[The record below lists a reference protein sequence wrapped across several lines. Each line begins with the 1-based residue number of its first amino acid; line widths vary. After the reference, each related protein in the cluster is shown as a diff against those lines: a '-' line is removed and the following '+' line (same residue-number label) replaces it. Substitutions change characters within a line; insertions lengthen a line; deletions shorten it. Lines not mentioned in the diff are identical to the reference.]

1 MTEKTL
7 EQLAQEFQKHV
18 DTVKEIAEEFK
29 GKQAKSEEISQ
40 SAKDK
45 ADEALTTLNE
55 VKNKLTELEQ
65 KAARRGNGE
74 VETKKQTMGGEF
86 VETTEYKNAA
96 ESQYRGIQ
104 RVELKNTI
112 GTTEVGKIIPAT
124 NLGLQLPN
132 QMRLTIRDIL
142 AGGSMS
148 GNLIEYVQM
157 KEFTN
162 NAAVVAEGA
171 NKPES
176 GITFEDKDAKAVVI
190 AHWLKT
196 TTQMLSDAPAL
207 QSFIDNILRHG
218 LDIKLEKQ
226 ILAGDGTNGNMLGLI
241 PQATAY
247 APPAGAPA
255 TPNMF
260 DVLRFAML
268 QVVLADDFA
277 NGHVL
282 NPIDWALME
291 TQKDANGNYIIGNPQ
306 SQAVPT
312 LWGLPVVQTA
322 AMDAGKFLT
331 GAFNTAAQYFERW
344 GAAVQ
349 IGMQGDDFT
358 SNKRTLLAE
367 TRGALAVYKPKSLV
381 YGSYAPATGG

>member
-1 MTEKTL
+1 
-7 EQLAQEFQKHV
+7 
-18 DTVKEIAEEFK
+18 
-29 GKQAKSEEISQ
+29 
-40 SAKDK
+40 
-45 ADEALTTLNE
+45 
-55 VKNKLTELEQ
+55 
-65 KAARRGNGE
+65 
-74 VETKKQTMGGEF
+74 
-86 VETTEYKNAA
+86 
-96 ESQYRGIQ
+96 
-104 RVELKNTI
+104 
-112 GTTEVGKIIPAT
+112 
-124 NLGLQLPN
+124 
-132 QMRLTIRDIL
+132 
-142 AGGSMS
+142 
-148 GNLIEYVQM
+148 
-157 KEFTN
+157 
-162 NAAVVAEGA
+162 
-171 NKPES
+171 KPES
-176 GITFEDKDAKAVVI
+176 AITFTDKDAKAVVI
-190 AHWLKT
+190 AHWLKV

-381 YGSYAPATGG
+381 YGSYTPATGG

>member
-18 DTVKEIAEEFK
+18 DTVKGYAEEFK
-29 GKQAKSEEISQ
+29 GKYEKNEQISQ

-45 ADEALTTLNE
+45 ADEALTAMNE
-55 VKNKLTELEQ
+55 MKNKVAEIEQ

-74 VETKKQTMGGEF
+74 TETKKQTMGGEF

-96 ESQYRGIQ
+96 EAQYRGIQ

-124 NLGLQLPN
+124 NLGLKLPN

-148 GNLIEYVQM
+148 GNVLEYVQM
-157 KEFTN
+157 QDFTN

-171 NKPES
+171 PKPES
-176 GITFEDKDAKAVVI
+176 AITFTDKDAKAVVI
-190 AHWLKT
+190 AHWLKV

-331 GAFNTAAQYFERW
+331 GAFNTSAQYFERW

-381 YGSYAPATGG
+381 YGSYTPATGG

>member
-1 MTEKTL
+1 MTDKTL
-7 EQLAQEFQKHV
+7 EQLTQEFKKQV
-18 DTVKEIAEEFK
+18 DDVKAIAEEFK
-29 GKQAKSEEISQ
+29 GKQEHSDNISQ

-45 ADEALTTLNE
+45 ADEALTKLNE
-55 VKNKLTELEQ
+55 MKTQLTDLEQ
-65 KAARRGNGE
+65 KAARRGSGGDDEQKSKTMGNE
-74 VETKKQTMGGEF
+74 YVETA
-86 VETTEYKNAA
+86 EYKSAA
-96 ESQYRGIQ
+96 EAEYKHIS

-112 GTTEVGKIIPAT
+112 GTAQVGKIIPAT

-132 QMRLTIRDIL
+132 QMRLTIRDLL

-148 GNLIEYVQM
+148 GNLLEYVQM
-157 KEFTN
+157 NVFTN

-171 NKPES
+171 AKPES
-176 GITFEDKDAKAVVI
+176 GITFTDKDAKAVVI
-190 AHWLKT
+190 AHWLKV

-207 QSFIDNILRHG
+207 QSFIDNIMRHG
-218 LDIKLEKQ
+218 LDIKLEQQ
-226 ILAGDGTNGNMLGLI
+226 ILKGDGTSGNMSGLI
-241 PQATAY
+241 AQSTAY
-247 APPAGAPA
+247 VPPAGAPA

-367 TRGALAVYKPKSLV
+367 TRGALAVYKPKSLI
-381 YGSYAPATGG
+381 YGEYA

>member
-1 MTEKTL
+1 MTDKTL
-7 EQLAQEFQKHV
+7 EQLAQEFKKQV
-18 DTVKEIAEEFK
+18 DDVKAIAEEFK
-29 GKQAKSEEISQ
+29 GKQEHSDNISQ

-45 ADEALTTLNE
+45 ADEALTKLNE
-55 VKNKLTELEQ
+55 MKTQLTELEQ
-65 KAARRGNGE
+65 KAARRGSGGDDE
-74 VETKKQTMGGEF
+74 QKSKTMGNEYI
-86 VETTEYKNAA
+86 ETAEYKSAAETEYKHI
-96 ESQYRGIQ
+96 S

-112 GTTEVGKIIPAT
+112 GTAQVGKIIPAT

-132 QMRLTIRDIL
+132 QMRLTIRDLL

-148 GNLIEYVQM
+148 GNLLEYVQM
-157 KEFTN
+157 NVFTN

-171 NKPES
+171 LKPES
-176 GITFEDKDAKAVVI
+176 GITFADKDAKAVVI
-190 AHWLKT
+190 AHWLKV

-218 LDIKLEKQ
+218 LDIKLEQQ
-226 ILAGDGTNGNMLGLI
+226 ILKGDGTSGNMLGLI
-241 PQATAY
+241 TQSTAY
-247 APPAGAPA
+247 VPPAGAPA

-367 TRGALAVYKPKSLV
+367 TRGALAVYKPKSLI
-381 YGSYAPATGG
+381 YGQYA

>member
-1 MTEKTL
+1 
-7 EQLAQEFQKHV
+7 
-18 DTVKEIAEEFK
+18 
-29 GKQAKSEEISQ
+29 
-40 SAKDK
+40 
-45 ADEALTTLNE
+45 
-55 VKNKLTELEQ
+55 
-65 KAARRGNGE
+65 
-74 VETKKQTMGGEF
+74 KKQTMGGEF

-190 AHWLKT
+190 AHWLKV

-381 YGSYAPATGG
+381 YGSYTPATGG

>member
-18 DTVKEIAEEFK
+18 DTVKGYAEEFK
-29 GKQAKSEEISQ
+29 GKYEKNEQISQ

-45 ADEALTTLNE
+45 ADEALTAMNE
-55 VKNKLTELEQ
+55 MKNKVAEIEQ

-74 VETKKQTMGGEF
+74 TETKKQTMGDEF

-96 ESQYRGIQ
+96 EAQYRGIQ

-124 NLGLQLPN
+124 NLGLKLPN

-148 GNLIEYVQM
+148 GNVLEYVQM
-157 KEFTN
+157 QDFTN

-171 NKPES
+171 PKPES
-176 GITFEDKDAKAVVI
+176 AITFTDKDAKAVVI
-190 AHWLKT
+190 AHWLKV

-331 GAFNTAAQYFERW
+331 GAFNTSAQYFERW

-381 YGSYAPATGG
+381 YGSYTPATGG

>member
-18 DTVKEIAEEFK
+18 DVVKGIAEDFK
-29 GKQAKSEEISQ
+29 GKQEKSEQISNT
-40 SAKDK
+40 AKET
-45 ADEALTTLNE
+45 ADEALTKLNE
-55 VKNKLTELEQ
+55 MKQQVTELEQ
-65 KAARRGNGE
+65 KAARRGTGDHE
-74 VETKKQTMGGEF
+74 QKSKTMGGEY
-86 VETTEYKNAA
+86 VETTEYKAAA
-96 ESQYRGIQ
+96 EAEYKNIA

-112 GTTEVGKIIPAT
+112 GTAQVGKIIPAT

-132 QMRLTIRDIL
+132 QMRLTIRDLL

-148 GNLIEYVQM
+148 GNLLEYVQM
-157 KEFTN
+157 NEFTN
-162 NAAVVAEGA
+162 NAAPVPEGTA
-171 NKPES
+171 KPES
-176 GITFEDKDAKAVVI
+176 GITFTDKDAKAVVI
-190 AHWLKT
+190 AHWLKV

-207 QSFIDNILRHG
+207 QSFIDNIMRHG
-218 LDIKLEKQ
+218 LDLKLEQQ
-226 ILAGDGTNGNMLGLI
+226 ILKGDGTNGNMLGLI
-241 PQATAY
+241 PQSTAY
-247 APPAGAPA
+247 APPSNVPA
-255 TPNMF
+255 NANMF

-291 TQKDANGNYIIGNPQ
+291 TQKDSNGNYIIGNPQ
-306 SQAVPT
+306 SQSVPT
-312 LWGLPVVQTA
+312 LWSLPVVQTA

-331 GAFNTAAQYFERW
+331 GAFNSAAQYFERW

-367 TRGALAVYKPKSLV
+367 TRGALAVYRPKSLV
-381 YGSYAPATGG
+381 YGSYPTTP

>member
-1 MTEKTL
+1 MTDKTL
-7 EQLAQEFQKHV
+7 EQLTQEFKKQV
-18 DTVKEIAEEFK
+18 DDVKAIAEEFK
-29 GKQAKSEEISQ
+29 GKQEHSDNISQ

-45 ADEALTTLNE
+45 ADDALTKLNE
-55 VKNKLTELEQ
+55 MKTQLTDLEQ
-65 KAARRGNGE
+65 KAARRGSGGDDEQKSKTMGNE
-74 VETKKQTMGGEF
+74 YVETA
-86 VETTEYKNAA
+86 EYKSAA
-96 ESQYRGIQ
+96 EAEYKHIS

-112 GTTEVGKIIPAT
+112 GTAQVGKIIPAT

-132 QMRLTIRDIL
+132 QMRLTIRDLL

-148 GNLIEYVQM
+148 GNLLEYVQM
-157 KEFTN
+157 NVFTN

-171 NKPES
+171 AKPES
-176 GITFEDKDAKAVVI
+176 GITFTDKDAKAVVI
-190 AHWLKT
+190 AHWLKV

-207 QSFIDNILRHG
+207 QSFIDNIMRHG
-218 LDIKLEKQ
+218 LDIKLEQQ
-226 ILAGDGTNGNMLGLI
+226 ILKGDGTSGNMLGLI
-241 PQATAY
+241 AQSTAY
-247 APPAGAPA
+247 VPPAGAPA

-367 TRGALAVYKPKSLV
+367 TRGALAVYKPKSLI
-381 YGSYAPATGG
+381 YGEYA